1 MAYAKVGNS
10 AFSFDE
16 YERTG
21 GLVISIPIQVG
32 ESSAEQV
39 YQEAYGLSPKAIK
52 SFNLMGAQAWLRA
65 FTTPGG
71 LFVWL
76 PQAIM
81 WIKAKN
87 GNS

>member
-1 MAYAKVGNS
+1 MAYAKAGNS

-39 YQEAYGLSPKAIK
+39 YQ
-52 SFNLMGAQAWLRA
+52 
-65 FTTPGG
+65 
-71 LFVWL
+71 
-76 PQAIM
+76 
-81 WIKAKN
+81 
-87 GNS
+87 